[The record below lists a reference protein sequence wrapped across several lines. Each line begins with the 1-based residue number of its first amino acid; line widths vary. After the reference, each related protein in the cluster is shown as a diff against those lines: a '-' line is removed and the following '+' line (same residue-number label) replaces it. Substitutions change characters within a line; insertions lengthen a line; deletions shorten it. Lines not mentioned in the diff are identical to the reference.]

1 MSPSDCERRRGDLA
15 MAAAGRLSDLE
26 AGRLETHL
34 SSCPQC
40 ERELEQLR
48 TVARALELVPP
59 AALAAAWPPGTGKG
73 SALGVP
79 PPLRAGSP
87 RSLRRRRAVGGI
99 MAAAAFASAAL
110 FWFSSAARPGLAVSL
125 HGTRSVQASAV
136 LTREQ
141 WGTDLALQVA
151 GQPPGRLYQVSMES
165 KSGTWWQ
172 VGSYRSESSPSH
184 VQLACAVAPS
194 QVERI
199 WVENS
204 AGRVV
209 LRAYLG

>member
-1 MSPSDCERRRGDLA
+1 
-15 MAAAGRLSDLE
+15 MAAAGRLSDWEAVRLE
-26 AGRLETHL
+26 AHL
-34 SSCPQC
+34 SSCLDCQ
-40 ERELEQLR
+40 RDLEQLR
-48 TVARALELVPP
+48 SVARALPLVPP
-59 AALAAAWPPGTGKG
+59 ATLVVAGPSKPGSEPAL
-73 SALGVP
+73 S
-79 PPLRAGSP
+79 GSP
-87 RSLRRRRAVGGI
+87 SRRASAPKSLRRRRAVGGI
-99 MAAAAFASAAL
+99 LAAATLAGAAL
-110 FWFSSAARPGLAVSL
+110 FWFSSTARPGLAVSL
-125 HGTRSVQASAV
+125 HGTPSVQASAV

-151 GQPPGRLYQVSMES
+151 DQPPGRLYQVSMES
-165 KSGTWWQ
+165 RSGTWWQ
-172 VGSYRSESSPSH
+172 VGSYRSESGPSH